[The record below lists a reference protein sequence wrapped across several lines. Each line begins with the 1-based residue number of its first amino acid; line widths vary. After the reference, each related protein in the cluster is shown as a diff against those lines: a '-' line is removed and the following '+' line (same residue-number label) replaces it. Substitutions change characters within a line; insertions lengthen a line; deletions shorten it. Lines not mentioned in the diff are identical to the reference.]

1 MGTDR
6 AIETSSLGVP
16 SGGNRPSVQRVA
28 ELRCSRF
35 GDGETQLTSTKGRVV
50 KKIPN
55 ISLPGEVGGKV
66 GKQKISLDGTTL
78 IVFFDS
84 TESEF

>member
-1 MGTDR
+1 M
-6 AIETSSLGVP
+6 
-16 SGGNRPSVQRVA
+16 
-28 ELRCSRF
+28 
-35 GDGETQLTSTKGRVV
+35 